1 MDAARAGLRLAF
13 DDEMLWRDLLRRR
26 TRPVRRTSSAPWWR
40 RSAPGPPWMG
50 CFLRMAPQ
58 TESLIDDLY
67 PSWRSTVLPAM
78 SP

>member
-1 MDAARAGLRLAF
+1 VVEEVCARTALDG
-13 DDEMLWRDLLRRR
+13 
-26 TRPVRRTSSAPWWR
+26 V
-40 RSAPGPPWMG
+40 
-50 CFLRMAPQ
+50 FLRMAPQ

>member
-1 MDAARAGLRLAF
+1 
-13 DDEMLWRDLLRRR
+13 MLWRDLLRAAHQAGQEDLLRAVVEEVCAR
-26 TRPVRRTSSAPWWR
+26 TALDGV
-40 RSAPGPPWMG
+40 
-50 CFLRMAPQ
+50 FLRMAPQ